1 MSNYIPA
8 FAMLF
13 VACACRH
20 SQSLTFDEAKCSR
33 PFKAVVESTEVLAGR
48 CWGRSGGLAVGIRLR
63 REDGAI
69 VAIATDQATLTQLAL
84 ALNLT
89 NGAAF
94 EWPKAIADFEAA
106 AHAKCQQKLHSLHD
120 PEPMVPTGN

>member
-20 SQSLTFDEAKCSR
+20 SQSLTFDEAKCCQ
-33 PFKAVVESTEVLAGR
+33 PFIAVVEGTEVHAGR

-63 REDGAI
+63 REDGALI
-69 VAIATDQATLTQLAL
+69 AISTDQATLMELAL
-84 ALNLT
+84 VLDLT
-89 NGAAF
+89 NGAAYL
-94 EWPKAIADFEAA
+94 WPKAITDFEAA
-106 AHAKCQQKLHSLHD
+106 AHAKRQQKLHSPQD
-120 PEPMVPTGN
+120 SEPMVPTGN